1 MKKIKV
7 LDIVNINK
15 VLDGAMLLGA
25 PIEDVK
31 AILRFRR
38 EAQPVVNGWN
48 DLLKDAI
55 TKLKGETITEEQ
67 LNKHLNE
74 ALADEANREVEI
86 TPFAISEDG
95 EVAILAQSRVECG
108 QWEAIKGA
116 LKPVAKE
123 Q

>member
-7 LDIVNINK
+7 LDVVNINK
-15 VLDGAMLLGA
+15 AFDGVTLQGA

-38 EAQPVVNGWN
+38 EAQPVVNGWD

-55 TKLKGETITEEQ
+55 AKLKGETITEEQ

-108 QWEAIKGA
+108 QWEAIKDA
-116 LKPVAKE
+116 LKPVEKE